1 MKKYS
6 AFKKI
11 KVLFS
16 LVYSIS
22 PSYIFLVIL
31 GSVLTSVQVFGNVIL
46 PRYLINALLDL
57 DTKNIIIFGSS
68 IVVFNFLFN
77 FIIKTYQRFL
87 DVKNDYI
94 QRKLT
99 AEMGKKIM
107 NVEYH
112 YLEDPYYLDLKER
125 ALFASVNQSSL
136 MNLVRSFSSI
146 IANFF
151 TIIGLIVI
159 MFTLSYI
166 LILVLFVGIGIT
178 LVINALF
185 KKYQQKFFQE
195 LLPVNRRYNYYFTLS
210 MEPRLGKDIRL
221 NNLSPLF
228 LNRVNSY
235 NLEILSRFKIYIKRE
250 GVAKGLQRVINGL
263 QTGIVYLYIS
273 LRVLLEEL
281 GPRIRIGDFTMYISS
296 AMSFTNNFD
305 QLLENFMTI
314 KQMLVYAEPL
324 VEFMELP
331 EVHKNN
337 SKNKLKEIEKI
348 EFVNLSFKYPK
359 ADNYVLKDI
368 NFSFNKGEKISIV
381 GLNGAGKT
389 TLIKLLCRFYKPTSG
404 KILINNIDIFDYDY
418 DSYINSIAAVF
429 QDYKLFA
436 YSIGENIA
444 SGKEVD
450 LNKVKKIIDQ
460 VGLKDK
466 IESLPL
472 GLDAKLNKAY
482 DKDGT
487 ELSGGQGQKVA
498 IGRALYK
505 DATLVILD
513 EPTSAL
519 DPLAEAE
526 IYQNFNNLV
535 LSKTAIYI
543 SHRMSS
549 SVFCDRVLVIDGGKV
564 VAYDTHQNLMK
575 NKNSLYYKL
584 FNSQAEN
591 YQL

>member
-1 MKKYS
+1 
-6 AFKKI
+6 
-11 KVLFS
+11 LFS